1 MRKLAVV
8 LLLSLIGTA
17 NAQTKI
23 NRELVCDSTDEI
35 FKFIFERHQ
44 EQPVWIGIAD
54 KTMTMLAQNPK
65 SGSWTLIQFNDKLAC
80 ILGAGRSGKLVPKP
94 NYL

>member
-1 MRKLAVV
+1 MRKLAVA
-8 LLLSLIGTA
+8 LMLSITCLA

-23 NRELVCDSTDEI
+23 NKELVCDSTDEV
-35 FKFIFERHQ
+35 FKFILERHQ

-80 ILGAGRSGKLVPKP
+80 ILGSGRAGKLVPKP